1 MKAIAISDSYKITF
15 QGQSVCFNKLC
26 CYDKAGI
33 TSHCFTRD
41 ILKLAGGVVILS
53 VWERPIQTFQLY

>member
-26 CYDKAGI
+26 YYDKTGI

-41 ILKLAGGVVILS
+41 VLKLAGGFVILS
-53 VWERPIQTFQLY
+53 VWERPI